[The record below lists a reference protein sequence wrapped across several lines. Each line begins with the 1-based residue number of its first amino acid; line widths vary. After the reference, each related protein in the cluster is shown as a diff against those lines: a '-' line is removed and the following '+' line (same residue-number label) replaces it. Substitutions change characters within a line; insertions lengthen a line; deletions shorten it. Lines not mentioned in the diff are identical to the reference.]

1 MQILYVYLIFGW
13 IILTNFHFKSS
24 FTAAVIYLTVLLYA
38 QSKFS
43 PLSGEEFLTENIP
56 MLINTL
62 VALIIVAAV
71 KGQYVLMK
79 QNQLELEY
87 GHQ

>member
-1 MQILYVYLIFGW
+1 
-13 IILTNFHFKSS
+13 
-24 FTAAVIYLTVLLYA
+24 
-38 QSKFS
+38 
-43 PLSGEEFLTENIP
+43 

>member
-1 MQILYVYLIFGW
+1 
-13 IILTNFHFKSS
+13 
-24 FTAAVIYLTVLLYA
+24 
-38 QSKFS
+38 
-43 PLSGEEFLTENIP
+43 

-62 VALIIVAAV
+62 AALIIVAAV

-87 GHQ
+87 GHEQFVDSLNEGLIIVPKDKDDA